1 MFFFNIKYNFIT
13 ITRSIKNVQYF

>member
-1 MFFFNIKYNFIT
+1 MFFLNIKYNFIT